1 MLFRSLFI
9 LIPLAAVLLVNL
21 PLRRLL
27 TPAAFWLG
35 LLLALAQAAA
45 AVLVPDHAWIAPLGV
60 ATRLLRF
67 TPTADL
73 LTRVALL
80 TIGLVGATALMVA
93 RAWMADPER
102 RFRFANLALLA
113 LAGMNGVALA
123 SDLFSLYVFLEVTA
137 VSSFILIA
145 CGGERDALEGTFK
158 YILLSA
164 AASVLI
170 LAAVALLFVV
180 AGSVSFGALHDVVP
194 AAGRD
199 PLVAAALVLLLAGLF
214 IKSGI
219 VPFHGWLPDAYS
231 AAPAPASVLL
241 AGIVTKTTGVY
252 ILMRAVTAVFT
263 LDATVRALL
272 LAGGTLSVLIGAFAA
287 LGQRD
292 MKRMLAYSSISQV
305 GYIIL
310 GLGAGSI
317 LGVAGALF
325 HFFNHAVFKSLLFV
339 NAAAVEQQAGTRDM
353 DRLGGVAE
361 RMPVTGTTSVIGFL
375 SCAGIPPLAGF
386 WSKLVVILALWQA
399 GERGY
404 AAVAVLASLVTI
416 AYFLSMQR
424 RVFFGKLAE
433 GLAGLREA
441 NPWLLVPACLL
452 AAVTVGVGVGP
463 WVLDILQ
470 LPAGSLP

>member
-1 MLFRSLFI
+1 MPALFI

-123 SDLFSLYVFLEVTA
+123 SDLFSLYVFLDVTA
-137 VSSFILIA
+137 VSAFILIA

>member
-1 MLFRSLFI
+1 MPALFI

-93 RAWMADPER
+93 RAWTADPER

-137 VSSFILIA
+137 VSAFILIA
-145 CGGERDALEGTFK
+145 FGGERDALEGTFK

>member
-1 MLFRSLFI
+1 MPALFI

-137 VSSFILIA
+137 VSAFILIA

-470 LPAGSLP
+470 LPAVSLP

>member
-1 MLFRSLFI
+1 MPALFI

-137 VSSFILIA
+137 VSAFILIA

>member
-1 MLFRSLFI
+1 M
-9 LIPLAAVLLVNL
+9 N
-21 PLRRLL
+21 
-27 TPAAFWLG
+27 
-35 LLLALAQAAA
+35 
-45 AVLVPDHAWIAPLGV
+45 
-60 ATRLLRF
+60 
-67 TPTADL
+67 
-73 LTRVALL
+73 
-80 TIGLVGATALMVA
+80 GLVLTC
-93 RAWMADPER
+93 
-102 RFRFANLALLA
+102 
-113 LAGMNGVALA
+113 
-123 SDLFSLYVFLEVTA
+123 DLFSMYVFIEVA
-137 VSSFILIA
+137 SAASFILIA
-145 CGGERDALEGTFK
+145 FGGDRDAFEGTFK
-158 YILLSA
+158 YIMLSA
-164 AASVLI
+164 AATAMI
-170 LAAVALLFVV
+170 LAAIGLLFMI
-180 AGSVSFGALHDVVP
+180 AGSVSFETLRECL
-194 AAGRD
+194 RD
-199 PLVAAALVLLLAGLF
+199 PAHDPLLMTAVILLLAGLF
-214 IKSGI
+214 IKSGL

-231 AAPAPASVLL
+231 AAPAPTSVLL